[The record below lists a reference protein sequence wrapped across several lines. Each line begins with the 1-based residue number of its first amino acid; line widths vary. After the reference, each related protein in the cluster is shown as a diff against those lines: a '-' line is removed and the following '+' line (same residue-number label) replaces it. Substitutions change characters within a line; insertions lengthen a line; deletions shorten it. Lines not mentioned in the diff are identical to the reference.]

1 MMLILNSSNPSFLA
15 TDKMVRA
22 DLENTIDFE
31 ASSSAKATFVEQG
44 KAFSIDL
51 RHFVSIFGQV
61 RP

>member
-44 KAFSIDL
+44 KAF
-51 RHFVSIFGQV
+51 
-61 RP
+61 